1 MKNKHLHWFSKQWNK
16 NAFVHLNQ
24 ILDWLGTIS
33 VVLKSITYITSWS
46 LVVVMDQDLSRNH
59 DRADTHTHTHTRQW
73 KLMWT
78 INFLPLK
85 MSPTS
90 GWLGLIRPSI
100 AESTNGARDST
111 SQTRLYFIMFHS
123 SKEESQGFE
132 EHKGDQMIT
141 KSFKFLDLAKN
152 IYGPS
157 TFSICFYPKQLLN
170 ANNYKLLIIICNISV
185 TKAERRPV

>member
-1 MKNKHLHWFSKQWNK
+1 
-16 NAFVHLNQ
+16 
-24 ILDWLGTIS
+24 
-33 VVLKSITYITSWS
+33 
-46 LVVVMDQDLSRNH
+46 
-59 DRADTHTHTHTRQW
+59 
-73 KLMWT
+73 MWT

-185 TKAERRPV
+185 TKAERRPVQMLIVSDDAVSGSSTSGRDQQFVGNCSYFLFMLLDSLC